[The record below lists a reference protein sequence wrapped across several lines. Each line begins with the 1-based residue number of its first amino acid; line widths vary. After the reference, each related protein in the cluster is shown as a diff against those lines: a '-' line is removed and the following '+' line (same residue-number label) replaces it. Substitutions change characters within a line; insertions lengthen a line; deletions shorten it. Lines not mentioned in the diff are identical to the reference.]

1 MHLNSALYIQDFCIC
16 KFNQWRI
23 ENINKEKKVPES
35 SKKWNWILQ
44 HSGNYLQV
52 FIAIY
57 ITFLLY

>member
-16 KFNQWRI
+16 RFNQWRI

-44 HSGNYLQV
+44 HNGNYLHS
-52 FIAIY
+52 IY
-57 ITFLLY
+57 KYL